1 MDKELL
7 DYTAS
12 KVEEMLAAPSASADT
27 KSAAQ
32 AWKDAI
38 AKGDDADAATNT
50 LLDAI
55 SAHQTTIDDLI
66 GFVGSDTGKQVFGE
80 EGAAK
85 MLAHPRS
92 ARLVAPSSATARP
105 AGLPELLHK
114 FGREEADVS
123 TVGAWN
129 RSSPSSRRSLGPS
142 TLYSGLN
149 GQLVEWAH
157 PSRGL

>member
-12 KVEEMLAAPSASADT
+12 KVEEMLAAPSASAET

-38 AKGDDADAATNT
+38 VRGDNADAATNR

-55 SAHQTTIDDLI
+55 SAHQTTIDNLI
-66 GFVGSDTGKQVFGE
+66 GFAGSDTGKKVFGE

-85 MLAHPRS
+85 MLAHAEKRK
-92 ARLVAPSSATARP
+92 AAGAKFCDCAACRP
-105 AGLPELLHK
+105 CHELLHK
-114 FGREEADVS
+114 FGREEADVY
-123 TVGAWN
+123 
-129 RSSPSSRRSLGPS
+129 L
-142 TLYSGLN
+142 
-149 GQLVEWAH
+149 
-157 PSRGL
+157 